1 MVDCQASL
9 GLLVEA
15 VSKLHSSF
23 LWWLLACRYVRKLG
37 NPLQDHRFDPAIGAV
52 LGRCHLRAPW
62 QSRMETLGNPWKPE
76 TGNPNPQPGHQRCRS
91 TTPSCCKLHC
101 CTGFTGT
108 CSEPKKLHGLA
119 GTGCCREASGC
130 MVKYC
135 NQSVR
140 SKEFLARFRKEHEK
154 ETTFF
159 PILSRRSHTLDLP
172 SKTRSTGSCIQYLLR
187 IACWQVLI
195 SSQVSFSDPNDV
207 LLYDLEVS
215 WSGLLVTEVP
225 TPKKQNMVGYLQ

>member
-1 MVDCQASL
+1 
-9 GLLVEA
+9 
-15 VSKLHSSF
+15 
-23 LWWLLACRYVRKLG
+23 
-37 NPLQDHRFDPAIGAV
+37 
-52 LGRCHLRAPW
+52 
-62 QSRMETLGNPWKPE
+62 METLGNPWKPE

-154 ETTFF
+154 ETTFPF
-159 PILSRRSHTLDLP
+159 PSFHVAATLWICHLKP
-172 SKTRSTGSCIQYLLR
+172 EALAAASNISFELR
-187 IACWQVLI
+187 VDKC
-195 SSQVSFSDPNDV
+195 
-207 LLYDLEVS
+207 
-215 WSGLLVTEVP
+215 
-225 TPKKQNMVGYLQ
+225 

>member
-1 MVDCQASL
+1 MVDCQA
-9 GLLVEA
+9 A
-15 VSKLHSSF
+15 KHHWDCWWKLSPSCIPAF
-23 LWWLLACRYVRKLG
+23 YGDCWPAGYVRKLG

-62 QSRMETLGNPWKPE
+62 HSRMETLGNRKPKSP
-76 TGNPNPQPGHQRCRS
+76 TRTSTMS

-108 CSEPKKLHGLA
+108 CSEPKKLHGLQ
-119 GTGCCREASGC
+119 RISGQ
-130 MVKYC
+130 VPKRTWKG
-135 NQSVR
+135 NNIS
-140 SKEFLARFRKEHEK
+140 
-154 ETTFF
+154 F

-195 SSQVSFSDPNDV
+195 SSQVSCSDPNDV

-225 TPKKQNMVGYLQ
+225 TPKNQNMVGYLQ